1 MARSFNN
8 IMVKRAPF
16 NFDQSLRKRNPFL
29 WEKNVQSSY
38 PGTLDTSS
46 DTWITSAQC
55 FKGAKQQKNGAQKTC
70 TYPSKA
76 WSKMA
81 AA

>member
-1 MARSFNN
+1 MARSFSN
-8 IMVKRAPF
+8 IMVKRALL
-16 NFDQSLRKRNPFL
+16 NFDQSLSRSNPFL
-29 WEKNVQSSY
+29 WEKNFQGSY

-46 DTWITSAQC
+46 DSWIASAQC

-70 TYPSKA
+70 TYPSNA